1 MSTTGT
7 DGNAITQTPYADNG
21 INAQA
26 FPQLSDSDIDSER
39 FTITIGGKLILKK
52 LLRELK
58 DKCT

>member
-1 MSTTGT
+1 MGI
-7 DGNAITQTPYADNG
+7 DGNAITQIPYADNG

-26 FPQLSDSDIDSER
+26 FPQLRDSDIDSEH
-39 FTITIGGKLILKK
+39 FIITIGGKLIMKK